1 MAKRAALYL
10 RVSTNGQTVENQGRE
25 LRAVAERN
33 GWQIVS
39 EFVDHGIS
47 GAKGREKRP
56 GFAALWTAVTRKQI
70 DVVMVWHVDRLGRS
84 LRDLLNFFQ
93 ETQDKN
99 VALYLHQQGIDTTT
113 LAGKALFQMMGVFA
127 EFERGL
133 ITERINAG
141 LARTVANGTKL
152 GRKRLEETDP
162 TKNTAVEAALLASG
176 FKSTRKIGRALGV
189 GSGTVERIKKAMLD
203 RKDRKEEGHGDQT

>member
-1 MAKRAALYL
+1 MTKRAVFYM
-10 RVSTNGQTVENQGRE
+10 RVSTNGQTVENQRRE
-25 LRAVAERN
+25 LEEVAKRN
-33 GWQIVS
+33 GWEVVN
-39 EFVDHGIS
+39 EFVDRGVS
-47 GAKGREKRP
+47 GAKGREQRP
-56 GFAALWTAVTRKQI
+56 GFKALWQAVTRKQI

-93 ETQDKN
+93 ETQDKG

-152 GRKRLEETDP
+152 GRKTLEAKGSP
-162 TKNTAVEAALLASG
+162 KVEQIKAALLASG
-176 FKSTRKIGRALGV
+176 YKNTRKIGRALGV
-189 GSGTVERIKKAMLD
+189 GSGTVERIKKALLA
-203 RKDRKEEGHGDQT
+203 K